1 MAWDERAFSLES
13 TLTFCKEMKQAILF
27 LVLISFSALAADQRM
42 VLWSFKIE
50 GRVLEVPVELE
61 TDYGYMILNVGTN
74 DEPQPHYI
82 LGDRTKGI
90 IRHFGTKTAF
100 LEALRQ
106 LDEGGELARYTRCL
120 VPSDLGLKEADQPHS
135 EIEVICK
142 ERKIRLSETMHMR
155 CLCPD
160 VDDAKR

>member
-1 MAWDERAFSLES
+1 
-13 TLTFCKEMKQAILF
+13 MKQALLLF
-27 LVLISFSALAADQRM
+27 VLISFSPLVADQRM

-61 TDYGYMILNVGTN
+61 TDYGYMVLNVGSIE
-74 DEPQPHYI
+74 EPKPHYI
-82 LGDRTKGI
+82 LGDRTKGV
-90 IRHFGTKTAF
+90 IRHFETKNAF

-106 LDEGGELARYTRCL
+106 LDAGGELVHYTRCL
-120 VPSDLGLKEADQPHS
+120 VPSSLGLKEVDQPYA
-135 EIEVICK
+135 EIETICK
-142 ERKIRLSETMHMR
+142 ERKIRLSEKMHMR